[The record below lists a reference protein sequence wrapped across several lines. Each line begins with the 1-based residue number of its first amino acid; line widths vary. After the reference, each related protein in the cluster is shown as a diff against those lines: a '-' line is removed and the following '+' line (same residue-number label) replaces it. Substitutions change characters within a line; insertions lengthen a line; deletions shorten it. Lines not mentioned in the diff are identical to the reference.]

1 MDEPD
6 AGARENR
13 SIGVLRRPRAGQPG
27 DLPVTS
33 PLLSITTTSRAVLFA
48 FGAVVV
54 GALAMAGLST
64 SRADA
69 SGARRAPDPQ
79 RGEYLV
85 TRVGLCQDC
94 HTQRGD
100 DGAFRMDRWLQGT
113 TLPFAPT
120 VPMPVWA
127 AASPRIAG
135 LPGYTDE
142 AAVRFLT
149 IGVTPA
155 GTHARPPMPEFR
167 FDEADARDV
176 VAYLRTLSVN

>member
-1 MDEPD
+1 M
-6 AGARENR
+6 
-13 SIGVLRRPRAGQPG
+13 SL
-27 DLPVTS
+27 TS
-33 PLLSITTTSRAVLFA
+33 TSRAVVFA
-48 FGAVVV
+48 LGVAVV
-54 GALAMAGLST
+54 GALATAGLSA

-69 SGARRAPDPQ
+69 PPAQRAPDAK

-85 TRVGLCQDC
+85 TRVGMCQDC

-100 DGAFRMDRWLQGT
+100 DGAFRMDRWLHGSP
-113 TLPFAPT
+113 LPFAPS

-149 IGVTPA
+149 TGVTPA
-155 GTHARPPMPEFR
+155 GSHARPPMPEFR
-167 FDEADARDV
+167 FSEEDARDV
-176 VAYLRTLSVN
+176 VAYLRSLSAS